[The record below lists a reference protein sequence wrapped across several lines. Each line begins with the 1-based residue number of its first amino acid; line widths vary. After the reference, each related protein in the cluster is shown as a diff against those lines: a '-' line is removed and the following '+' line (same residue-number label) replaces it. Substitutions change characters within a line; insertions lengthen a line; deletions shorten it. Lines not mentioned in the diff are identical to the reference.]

1 MEFKNNIKKIL
12 TNKKDTLST
21 KLFIIDNLK
30 KIINTKRIF
39 IIDAKKKDIRGNH
52 AHKKCTQV
60 FISLNGRIKLEIYN
74 GKKKKFYFLNPFKNI
89 LKVRPLHWVKVY
101 FKKDQKLM
109 VLCDQSFNKK
119 DYIYSIDDLKFLTK

>member
-39 IIDAKKKDIRGNH
+39 IKYSTFCNYVKKR
-52 AHKKCTQV
+52 
-60 FISLNGRIKLEIYN
+60 
-74 GKKKKFYFLNPFKNI
+74 
-89 LKVRPLHWVKVY
+89 
-101 FKKDQKLM
+101 
-109 VLCDQSFNKK
+109 
-119 DYIYSIDDLKFLTK
+119 